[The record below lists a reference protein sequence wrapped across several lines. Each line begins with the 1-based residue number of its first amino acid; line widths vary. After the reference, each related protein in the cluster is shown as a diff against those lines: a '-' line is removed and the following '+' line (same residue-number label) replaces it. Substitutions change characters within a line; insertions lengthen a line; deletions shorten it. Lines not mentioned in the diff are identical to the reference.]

1 MNCLREPDA
10 EPIPGYRLL
19 EPLGSGGFGEVWKC
33 EAPGGILKAIKF
45 VFGNLNS
52 LDGDSAKAEQEAK
65 ALERVKLIR
74 HPFVLSM
81 DLIKVVNGEL
91 LIVMELADKS
101 LHDLYEEYRGQ
112 GRPGIPRELLLGF
125 LADAAD
131 GLDHLNERH
140 DLQHLDVKPKNLF
153 LIADRV
159 KVADF
164 GLVRGVT
171 GASSAGMMGGITP
184 VYAAPE
190 TFANKVSK
198 HSDQYSLAVVYVE
211 LLSGAKPFNGRNIR
225 QLAMQHMTEPPDLMA
240 VPEADRPPLARALA
254 KNPDDRF
261 PSCSAFVRALLGSGS
276 DASATIAMPTG
287 SKPVPATARTPL
299 PVPKPSANGSGLLLV
314 TPGERAALA
323 AGKPTPKPTAP
334 PPLTR
339 RTLMRFPG
347 GDYPQSLSAS
357 LRFEP
362 DAGVLRPAILI
373 GIGSFG
379 RRALQQIRCR
389 LLDRVGQLSQ
399 VPCLRYLYLD
409 ADPAAAEKAAA
420 VASDVALTAE
430 QMFHAP
436 LQQVTSYRRRQLDDL
451 MQWLPREKLYAIPR
465 SLRVDGSRALGRLAF
480 CDHYLRFM
488 NRMKHEI
495 GVCTNAEA
503 LHQSSTFTGLPVR
516 TKEPAV
522 YLFVSASG
530 GTGGMTLDVGHAVR
544 RSLEKMGLPNAPV
557 TVFVLTGATEDPN
570 SPAEELA
577 NVFATL
583 TELNH
588 YADPDVPFTARYG
601 GPEGPQTDA
610 RGLPFTA
617 TYLLP
622 MAKRTGEAFRDV
634 TSHLAGYVTYDLT
647 TPLGSGLD
655 TLRRQPVPPGRTP
668 FRGFG
673 TFGVWY
679 PRGLLLR
686 SAARQTCIDL
696 IRTWA
701 SAPAGLTPEADRALR
716 DILADTRLTPD
727 PVKQFIVAQSAT
739 AQEGEPLEG
748 LAAWALDVSRQA
760 DAAGKMADPVGW
772 AVGVWDAARDW
783 LGMEPTGEADSGFR
797 RGRLSK
803 ALDVGLKRAFEAWD
817 DQLTKRIGEL
827 ERLPGP
833 RLGAAQAVVEHL
845 LDTAAGAIGTIERQ
859 GGELGVKR
867 ETAKVQAQEA
877 LAAVQGGGSFSLFG
891 NRVTKGVRGL
901 IDRVRAFVDVRVA
914 EDLTAAAAQFY
925 RRLHAR
931 FEELHRNLRAA
942 RERLVK
948 LSELM
953 EAPIILNGGSGHNH
967 SGEHHEEAS
976 QTTLRGSNT
985 MRVVLPKGQDH
996 LDRSAADLLDSMPR
1010 ESLAAL
1016 ESMLTTVV
1024 LEPRGGLSHLC
1035 VGTADLALHLANPL
1049 IDQATVYLANLLPIE
1064 DVTAV
1069 EHSAARGD
1077 AGELARRVGSYVRGA
1092 APLTGGPAE
1101 DERTFLVYPDTEPGR
1116 AYAEVVKQGTPGV
1129 YAVPV
1134 KGAGTDLVFCREQG
1148 GLRMADLFRLIDPCW
1163 EAYHQLAGNALH
1175 NPHSRFDV
1183 AEWLPLVE

>member
-1 MNCLREPDA
+1 MSLLREPDA

-33 EAPGGILKAIKF
+33 EAPGGILKAVKF

-52 LDGDSAKAEQEAK
+52 PDEDSAKAEQEAK

-74 HPFVLSM
+74 HPFVIGM

-91 LIVMELADKS
+91 LIVMELADRS
-101 LHDLYEEYRGQ
+101 LHDLFEEYKAQ
-112 GRPGIPRELLLGF
+112 GRPGIPREMLLGF

-131 GLDHLNERH
+131 GLDHMIEKH
-140 DLQHLDVKPKNLF
+140 ALQHLDVKPKNLF

-171 GASSAGMMGGITP
+171 TASSTGMMGGITP

-198 HSDQYSLAVVYVE
+198 HADQYSLAVVYVE

-225 QLAMQHMTEPPDLMA
+225 QLAMQHMTEPPDLSA
-240 VPEADRPPLARALA
+240 VPEQDRPVLARALA
-254 KNPDDRF
+254 KNPDERF
-261 PSCSAFVRALLGSGS
+261 PSCSAFVRAMFGSGQDS
-276 DASATIAMPTG
+276 GALAVSRAAQSPSG
-287 SKPVPATARTPL
+287 SVLAPAYT
-299 PVPKPSANGSGLLLV
+299 PKPSGNGSNLLLV
-314 TPGERAALA
+314 TPATKSAAIPA
-323 AGKPTPKPTAP
+323 AAAVKAAP
-334 PPLTR
+334 PPVTR
-339 RTLMRFPG
+339 KTLLRYPG
-347 GDYPQSLSAS
+347 GGAGGQSISAS

-399 VPCLRYLYLD
+399 VPCIRYLYLD
-409 ADPAAAEKAAA
+409 SDPAAGEKAAGA
-420 VASDVALTAE
+420 TSDVALSGE
-430 QMFHAP
+430 QLFHAP
-436 LQQVTSYRRRQLDDL
+436 LQPVTNYRRRQLDHL
-451 MQWLPREKLYAIPR
+451 MEWLPKEKLYAIPR

-488 NRMKHEI
+488 NRLKHEI
-495 GVCTNAEA
+495 GVCTNHEA
-503 LHQSSTFTGLPVR
+503 LHQSSTFTGLSVR

-544 RSLEKMGLPNAPV
+544 RALEKMSLPNASV
-557 TVFVLTGATEDPN
+557 TAFILTGAPADPA

-588 YADPDVPFTARYG
+588 YADPDVPFVARYG
-601 GPEGPQTDA
+601 GPEGPQADA

-622 MAKRTGEAFRDV
+622 MARRSSEAFRDT

-655 TLRRQPVPPGRTP
+655 TMRTAKPQPGRTP

-701 SAPAGLTPEADRALR
+701 SAPHALPPAADAVLNEV
-716 DILADTRLTPD
+716 LGDTRLSPE
-727 PVKQFIVAQSAT
+727 PVKQMIAGQAVSQS
-739 AQEGEPLEG
+739 EPDPLEA
-748 LAAWALDVSRQA
+748 LAAWVQDVTRQA
-760 DAAGKMADPVGW
+760 DAAGKLRDPVSW
-772 AVGVWDAARDW
+772 AVGVWDTARDW
-783 LGMEPTGEADSGFR
+783 LGMEPTGEGDSAFR

-803 ALDVGLKRAFEAWD
+803 ALDPGVRRAYDAWD
-817 DQLTKRIGEL
+817 KQLTARIHSL
-827 ERLPGP
+827 EQLSGP
-833 RLGAAQAVVEHL
+833 RLGAAQAVADQL
-845 LDTAAGAIGTIERQ
+845 GQATAGVIGTVEGQ
-859 GGELGVKR
+859 LEKLAVKR
-867 ETAKVQAQEA
+867 EAAKVEAQEV
-877 LAAVQGGGSFSLFG
+877 LAAVQSGGSFTLFG
-891 NRVTKGVRGL
+891 NRVTKSVRTL
-901 IDRVRAFVDVRVA
+901 VDKVRAFVDLRVA
-914 EDLTAAAAQFY
+914 EDLAVAASHFY

-931 FEELHRNLRAA
+931 FDELERTFKTA
-942 RERLVK
+942 REQLARL
-948 LSELM
+948 SDLM
-953 EAPIILNGGSGHNH
+953 ETPIALSNGSAH
-967 SGEHHEEAS
+967 SHASVEQQEEAT

-996 LDRSAADLLDSMPR
+996 LDKSAADLLESIPRDSLP
-1010 ESLAAL
+1010 AL
-1016 ESMLTTVV
+1016 EAMLTTVV
-1024 LEPRGGLSHLC
+1024 LEPRGGLAQLC
-1035 VGTADLALHLANPL
+1035 NGTADMAAHLVSPL
-1049 IDQATVYLANLLPIE
+1049 IDQATVFLANLLPTE

-1069 EHSAARGD
+1069 EHTVARGD
-1077 AGELARRVGSYVRGA
+1077 KDELARRVASYVRGA

-1101 DERTFLVYPDTEPGR
+1101 DEKTFLIYPDTEPGR
-1116 AYAEVVKQGTPGV
+1116 AYADVVRKVAASV

-1134 KGAGTDLVFCREQG
+1134 KGAGTDLLFCREQA
-1148 GLRMADLFRLIDPCW
+1148 GLRLADLYRLIDPCW
-1163 EAYHQLAGNALH
+1163 EAYQKQSESALH

-1183 AEWLPLVE
+1183 CQWLPLVE